1 MLPSFLFP
9 VGKSPAELGTD
20 DVTFFLYYFVF
31 QNMHCEFT
39 QMATYSYSQNFDGNS
54 YGIEQECNNCIASWI
69 TFVVDALRLNSSAKD
84 LL

>member
-1 MLPSFLFP
+1 
-9 VGKSPAELGTD
+9 
-20 DVTFFLYYFVF
+20 
-31 QNMHCEFT
+31 MHCEFT

-69 TFVVDALRLNSSAKD
+69 TFVVDALRFNSAAKD